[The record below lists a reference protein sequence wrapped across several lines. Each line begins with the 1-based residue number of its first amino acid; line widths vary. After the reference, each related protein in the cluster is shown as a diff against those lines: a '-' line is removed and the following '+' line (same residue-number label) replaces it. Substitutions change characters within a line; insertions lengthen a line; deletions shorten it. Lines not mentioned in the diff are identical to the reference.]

1 MAEYVPACNKTAVPA
16 LAANQPVFTNQET
29 NTYLFTLS
37 HFLLQQ
43 F

>member
-1 MAEYVPACNKTAVPA
+1 MAEYAPACNKAAVPA
-16 LAANQPVFTNQET
+16 SAGNQPVFPNQET